1 MTLRLYM
8 PVTPEGSESTG
19 IQRLVKRDWR
29 QHARLP
35 ILAQKSTL
43 VIRAPQLP
51 VTEQDQNCEQHQRHQ
66 RRPQGRIE
74 LPFAYAHDCMLICRE
89 PLQNCHTSGAL
100 KELPITTLAQYM
112 FSDIVILVILF
123 AIIVSLFSGMYF
135 MLRDRGRSTRM
146 VKALTVRIILSL
158 VLFAL
163 LMIGYW
169 AGWLHPH
176 GLLPPRH

>member
-1 MTLRLYM
+1 
-8 PVTPEGSESTG
+8 
-19 IQRLVKRDWR
+19 
-29 QHARLP
+29 
-35 ILAQKSTL
+35 
-43 VIRAPQLP
+43 
-51 VTEQDQNCEQHQRHQ
+51 
-66 RRPQGRIE
+66 
-74 LPFAYAHDCMLICRE
+74 MLICRE
-89 PLQNCHTSGAL
+89 LLHDCHATGAL

-123 AIIVSLFSGMYF
+123 IIIVSLFSGMYF
-135 MLRDRGRSTRM
+135 MLRDRGQSTRM
-146 VKALTVRIILSL
+146 IKALTVRIILSL